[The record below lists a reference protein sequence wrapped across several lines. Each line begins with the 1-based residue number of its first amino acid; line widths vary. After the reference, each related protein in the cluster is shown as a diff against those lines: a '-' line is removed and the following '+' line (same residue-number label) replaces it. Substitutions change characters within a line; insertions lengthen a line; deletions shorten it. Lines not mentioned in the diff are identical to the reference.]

1 MLTSKFET
9 NRERCVSPTPCI
21 YQSVGSRKPTALGCC
36 YPRPNHDTLVCSN
49 VPTTPQEVDKQ
60 HLRIEPRLSSLDHVQ
75 PLRIVGSPFQHD
87 QCVGIDSL
95 MPDGAASPSNTR
107 FIFTMTAPPQTT
119 LHAEERGL
127 SRTIS
132 VQTTIK
138 NPYHRKMVDCQITQ

>member
-1 MLTSKFET
+1 MLAPKFKT
-9 NRERCVSPTPCI
+9 NRERCVSPAQCI
-21 YQSVGSRKPTALGCC
+21 YQSAGSRKSPALGCC
-36 YPRPNHDTLVCSN
+36 YSRPNHDTLVSSN
-49 VPTTPQEVDKQ
+49 ASTTPQEVDKQ

-75 PLRIVGSPFQHD
+75 PLRIVGSPFQHG
-87 QCVGIDSL
+87 QCVEIDSL
-95 MPDGAASPSNTR
+95 MPDGAASSSDTR